1 MSTEPSLDKMP
12 PEGDLTGLAPA
23 SGQAAATALETLFT
37 SLYSELSDLA
47 RSRLRRMP
55 HVTLLD
61 TTSLVH
67 ESFLRCVKAERVPL
81 ADRGRFLAYASRVM
95 RSVVVDYLR
104 QRKTERH
111 GGEVVRVTL
120 NTEIGESV
128 CAPEDRLIR
137 ISEALDE
144 IAAADPRLVQ
154 VVEMR
159 FFAGL
164 TEAEIAASLGVTERT
179 VRRDWRK
186 ARLLL
191 SIALR

>member
-1 MSTEPSLDKMP
+1 MGTETTPDNMHP
-12 PEGDLTGLAPA
+12 VGDLTRSA
-23 SGQAAATALETLFT
+23 QAGAVELETLFV

-55 HVTLLD
+55 DATLLD

-67 ESFLRCVKAERVPL
+67 ESFLRCVKVERLPL
-81 ADRGRFLAYASRVM
+81 EDRGRFLAYASRVM

-104 QRKTERH
+104 QRQTERR
-111 GGEVVRVTL
+111 GGEIVHVTL
-120 NTEIGESV
+120 NTDIAESV
-128 CAPEDRLIR
+128 CAPEERVIR
-137 ISEALDE
+137 VSEALDG
-144 IAAADPRLVQ
+144 IAAGDPRLVQ

>member
-1 MSTEPSLDKMP
+1 MGTEASPRKVQAES
-12 PEGDLTGLAPA
+12 DLRGLTRT
-23 SGQAAATALETLFT
+23 SGQCDAKALETLFA
-37 SLYSELSDLA
+37 SLYSELSNMA

-55 HVTLLD
+55 DATLLD

-67 ESFLRCVKAERVPL
+67 ESFLRCVNAECVPL
-81 ADRGRFLAYASRVM
+81 GDRGRFLAYASRVM

-111 GGEVVRVTL
+111 GGGVVRVTL
-120 NTEIGESV
+120 NTEIAESV
-128 CAPEDRLIR
+128 CAPEDRVVR